1 MGWSEREYEA
11 GAEGIMTCL
20 SSWYTKARGMQDA
33 GVRSGD
39 MTLMMMQRNIQ
50 YASSITVYISPHSLI
65 RTTSFGLRV
74 SSTWRR

>member
-1 MGWSEREYEA
+1 
-11 GAEGIMTCL
+11 
-20 SSWYTKARGMQDA
+20 MQDA

-74 SSTWRR
+74 SSTCRR